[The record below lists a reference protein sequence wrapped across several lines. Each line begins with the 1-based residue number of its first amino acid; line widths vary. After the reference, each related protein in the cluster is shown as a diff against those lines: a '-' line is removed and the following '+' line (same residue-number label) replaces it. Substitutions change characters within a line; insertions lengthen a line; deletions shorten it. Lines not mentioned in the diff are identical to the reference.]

1 MPPSSADRDKRLWAL
16 GTLLLSPTLA
26 LWKPIKQIDG
36 NRIFREQIVTANT
49 ASLTELEKDP
59 IHYLLLTGK
68 AQTAAEAE
76 EMYLNASL
84 PEVLRLLQ
92 SPLSDEELGR
102 HPLLVLFRRHGSRGW
117 EDSLL

>member
-1 MPPSSADRDKRLWAL
+1 MPS
-16 GTLLLSPTLA
+16 
-26 LWKPIKQIDG
+26 
-36 NRIFREQIVTANT
+36 EQATMG
-49 ASLTELEKDP
+49 ELENDP
-59 IHYLLLTGK
+59 VTRLILTGQ
-68 AQTAAEAE
+68 ASTVAEAE

-84 PEVLRLLQ
+84 PEVLRLLK